1 MMKETDMYGPLKQFL
16 ESEGYAVRAEV
27 EGIDVLAKRD
37 EETVIVEMK
46 TVFSLKLVYQCVERL
61 KITPLVYAYVPLEK
75 GGRWPKSY
83 KRMCGLL
90 KRLGCGLLTFDGR
103 GSRPVVCREFVPGI
117 FKGRANYQKRKSAL
131 REFAGRSADLNRA
144 GSTKEK
150 IFTVYKEKA
159 IRVALALCQKGV
171 SPVKDIAEASGVAE
185 SVNILNRNYNYWFER
200 VSRGVY
206 QVTPEFD
213 RFWAANREKIAR
225 IKK

>member
-1 MMKETDMYGPLKQFL
+1 MYHPLKAFL
-16 ESEGYAVRAEV
+16 EQEGYAVRAEV

-37 EETVIVEMK
+37 AETVIVEMK
-46 TVFSLKLVYQCVERL
+46 TSFSLKLVYQCVERL

-90 KRLGCGLLTFDGR
+90 KRLGCGLLTFDAR
-103 GSRPVVCREFVPGI
+103 GSRPVVCREFAPGS
-117 FKGRANYQKRKSAL
+117 FAGRTNYQKRKSAL
-131 REFAGRSADLNRA
+131 REFAGRSVDLNRA

-159 IRVALALCQKGV
+159 VRVALFLCDKGE
-171 SPVKDIAEASGVAE
+171 SSTRDIVEGSGVNTAV
-185 SVNILNRNYNYWFER
+185 SILNRNYNYWFER

-206 QVTPEFD
+206 RAAPEFE
-213 RFWAANREKIAR
+213 RFLAAHKAKIEF